1 MIEIHCTVQEG
12 AVSGALRERLAAELS
27 QVLSEHL
34 GGSSSDVTVVYAE
47 IARGFGFR
55 GGQLSTT
62 SLVATAVPGGFGQPA
77 REALLKALND
87 RWCAVTGCRADELV
101 VSAGDAVS

>member
-1 MIEIHCTVQEG
+1 MT
-12 AVSGALRERLAAELS
+12 RAAPDRIYLDYNAS
-27 QVLSEHL
+27 
-34 GGSSSDVTVVYAE
+34 TP
-47 IARGFGFR
+47 IAPE
-55 GGQLSTT
+55 
-62 SLVATAVPGGFGQPA
+62 VATAMQPFLSDHFGNPSSGHWAGQPA